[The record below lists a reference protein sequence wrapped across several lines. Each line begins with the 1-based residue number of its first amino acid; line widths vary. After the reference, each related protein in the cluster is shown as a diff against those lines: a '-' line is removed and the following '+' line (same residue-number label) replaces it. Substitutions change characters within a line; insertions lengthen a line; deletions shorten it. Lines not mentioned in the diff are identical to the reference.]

1 MLDSFD
7 LSEIIEMTDNN
18 PGFDKIIFDFTGRK
32 LVFQLSLG
40 LEFSVPLDNLEAA
53 IAQMASIGDI
63 INSGDT
69 DDNESE

>member
-1 MLDSFD
+1 MLDSLD
-7 LSEIIEMTDNN
+7 LADIMVTMDDN
-18 PGFDKIIFDFTGRK
+18 PGFDKIIIDFTARK
-32 LVFQLSLG
+32 LTFLLSLG

-53 IAQMASIGDI
+53 LAQLATIGDI